1 MLSLKE
7 ILDIDFP
14 DNFGTYEG
22 DYEGDTPKGLY
33 DDEVAYGMS
42 KYVIFFDDD
51 SVIKIPFNGEW
62 FYNCDCEEEGG
73 EEYYFDEFY
82 CKDYCAVEEEIY
94 NRAYNEGLEMFFA
107 ATEFIGTGKC
117 GKPFYKSERVL
128 CLDSD
133 EGYDFAKRHNPS
145 QGSKDKANKHAC
157 QTPLPFG
164 WLARAYEYY
173 EEALVDRLIE
183 FIDENNIDDLHDGN
197 LGFRKDGAPVL
208 LDYSGFNS

>member
-7 ILDIDFP
+7 ILELDFP

-22 DYEGDTPKGLY
+22 DYDNDPPEGLQNND
-33 DDEVAYGMS
+33 VACGMS
-42 KYVIFFDDD
+42 KYVIFFDED

-62 FYNCDCEEEGG
+62 YYNCDWEEEDS

-82 CKDYCAVEEEIY
+82 CTDYGAVEEEIY
-94 NRAYNEGLEMFFA
+94 NRAYEEGLEMFFA

-133 EGYDFAKRHNPS
+133 EGYDFAKNHDPS
-145 QGSKDKANKHAC
+145 QGSKDKANEYLYK
-157 QTPLPFG
+157 TPLPFG

-173 EEALVDRLIE
+173 EEALVERFIE
-183 FIDENNIDDLHDGN
+183 FIEENNITDLHDGN
-197 LGFRKDGAPVL
+197 VGFRKNGAPVL